1 MFGDREIHRKLSG
14 AGGYAAERL
23 AEISDSLGQL
33 AKIMKN
39 SGEDPGLSREDGI
52 AALESAASMVCGSCD
67 RCGMKQECLDE
78 QDGEHYFLY
87 YLLRAFEKKGALE
100 YPDMP
105 REFLDR
111 CRKKTDY
118 LRELNRSLGR
128 STMNLAW
135 KNRFLESR
143 DAVMLQFEEMA
154 GILGEFSG
162 QMEQAAD
169 SARQSALAGAQD
181 NFGNSMPGMPDASS
195 GIQPGPADSASGK
208 STDETYVPS
217 ADDEYYEKITDAIRD
232 DLPYG
237 VEWQECDL
245 SRKQEDASFYALYP
259 KLTGEIRNRD
269 YLNEIIE
276 KQALLYKN
284 YCQMYVEQAGFD
296 SCHIQ
301 CFGYVTNMDSEHLS
315 VVFDQKF
322 YLNNQSMPGL
332 SAINI
337 DVETGTI
344 LKKEQQFNYSTRL
357 AERFRKQCQ
366 KQNGLELSENEWST
380 EMLRKLLSSDGGIFF
395 YTPVG
400 LEIGFNYNG
409 VNNQFGWMTATIKDY
424 EEYLKKM

>member
-1 MFGDREIHRKLSG
+1 MKDQGNHRYFSAVCIALAVFAVLLCIALFLIVTGDRTELDDME
-14 AGGYAAERL
+14 AQAA
-23 AEISDSLGQL
+23 
-33 AKIMKN
+33 
-39 SGEDPGLSREDGI
+39 
-52 AALESAASMVCGSCD
+52 V
-67 RCGMKQECLDE
+67 
-78 QDGEHYFLY
+78 
-87 YLLRAFEKKGALE
+87 
-100 YPDMP
+100 
-105 REFLDR
+105 
-111 CRKKTDY
+111 
-118 LRELNRSLGR
+118 
-128 STMNLAW
+128 
-135 KNRFLESR
+135 FLE
-143 DAVMLQFEEMA
+143 Q
-154 GILGEFSG
+154 I
-162 QMEQAAD
+162 EQAAD
-169 SARQSALAGAQD
+169 AARQNALEGAQ
-181 NFGNSMPGMPDASS
+181 NSFGDSTPGTADASS
-195 GIQPGPADSASGK
+195 GAAFGQNGGSRPGAASGK
-208 STDETYVPS
+208 SEKSEAEKYIPS

-269 YLNEIIE
+269 RLNEIIE

-284 YCQMYVEQAGFD
+284 YCQVYVEQADYD

-315 VVFDQKF
+315 IVFDQRF

-332 SAINI
+332 SAITI

-344 LKKEQQFNYSTRL
+344 LKKEQQLHYSTRL

-366 KQNGLELSENEWST
+366 KQDGLELSEDEWPT
-380 EMLRKLLSSDGGIFF
+380 EMLRQLLSSDGGVFF

-409 VNNQFGWMTATIKDY
+409 ANNQFGWVTATIKDY

>member
-1 MFGDREIHRKLSG
+1 MKKHQNHCYFTAVCIASAIFAVLLCLALFLIVTGDRSE
-14 AGGYAAERL
+14 
-23 AEISDSLGQL
+23 
-33 AKIMKN
+33 
-39 SGEDPGLSREDGI
+39 
-52 AALESAASMVCGSCD
+52 
-67 RCGMKQECLDE
+67 
-78 QDGEHYFLY
+78 
-87 YLLRAFEKKGALE
+87 
-100 YPDMP
+100 
-105 REFLDR
+105 LDR
-111 CRKKTDY
+111 M
-118 LRELNRSLGR
+118 E
-128 STMNLAW
+128 AQAAV
-135 KNRFLESR
+135 FLE
-143 DAVMLQFEEMA
+143 
-154 GILGEFSG
+154 

-169 SARQSALAGAQD
+169 SARQSALVGAQD
-181 NFGNSMPGMPDASS
+181 NFENSMPGMPDASS
-195 GIQPGPADSASGK
+195 GIQPGQADSASGK

-344 LKKEQQFNYSTRL
+344 LKKRT
-357 AERFRKQCQ
+357 
-366 KQNGLELSENEWST
+366 T
-380 EMLRKLLSSDGGIFF
+380 
-395 YTPVG
+395 V
-400 LEIGFNYNG
+400 
-409 VNNQFGWMTATIKDY
+409 
-424 EEYLKKM
+424 

>member
-1 MFGDREIHRKLSG
+1 MTSLTAWSG
-14 AGGYAAERL
+14 RG
-23 AEISDSLGQL
+23 
-33 AKIMKN
+33 
-39 SGEDPGLSREDGI
+39 
-52 AALESAASMVCGSCD
+52 
-67 RCGMKQECLDE
+67 
-78 QDGEHYFLY
+78 
-87 YLLRAFEKKGALE
+87 
-100 YPDMP
+100 
-105 REFLDR
+105 
-111 CRKKTDY
+111 
-118 LRELNRSLGR
+118 
-128 STMNLAW
+128 
-135 KNRFLESR
+135 
-143 DAVMLQFEEMA
+143 
-154 GILGEFSG
+154 
-162 QMEQAAD
+162 
-169 SARQSALAGAQD
+169 
-181 NFGNSMPGMPDASS
+181 
-195 GIQPGPADSASGK
+195 
-208 STDETYVPS
+208 
-217 ADDEYYEKITDAIRD
+217 
-232 DLPYG
+232 
-237 VEWQECDL
+237 ECDL

-366 KQNGLELSENEWST
+366 KQNGLELSENEWPT

>member
-1 MFGDREIHRKLSG
+1 MKKHQNQRYFTAVCIASAIFAVLLCLALFLIVTGDRSELERVE
-14 AGGYAAERL
+14 AQAA
-23 AEISDSLGQL
+23 
-33 AKIMKN
+33 
-39 SGEDPGLSREDGI
+39 
-52 AALESAASMVCGSCD
+52 V
-67 RCGMKQECLDE
+67 
-78 QDGEHYFLY
+78 
-87 YLLRAFEKKGALE
+87 
-100 YPDMP
+100 
-105 REFLDR
+105 
-111 CRKKTDY
+111 
-118 LRELNRSLGR
+118 
-128 STMNLAW
+128 
-135 KNRFLESR
+135 FLE
-143 DAVMLQFEEMA
+143 
-154 GILGEFSG
+154 

-169 SARQSALAGAQD
+169 SARQSALADAQD
-181 NFGNSMPGMPDASS
+181 NFENSMPGMPDASS

-344 LKKEQQFNYSTRL
+344 LKKNNSLTIRRDWQNDSANSAKNRTVWN
-357 AERFRKQCQ
+357 CQ
-366 KQNGLELSENEWST
+366 KTSGRRRCSGSFFPRMEVFSSIRRSAWKSGL
-380 EMLRKLLSSDGGIFF
+380 
-395 YTPVG
+395 
-400 LEIGFNYNG
+400 
-409 VNNQFGWMTATIKDY
+409 TI
-424 EEYLKKM
+424 MA

>member
-1 MFGDREIHRKLSG
+1 M
-14 AGGYAAERL
+14 
-23 AEISDSLGQL
+23 
-33 AKIMKN
+33 
-39 SGEDPGLSREDGI
+39 
-52 AALESAASMVCGSCD
+52 
-67 RCGMKQECLDE
+67 
-78 QDGEHYFLY
+78 
-87 YLLRAFEKKGALE
+87 
-100 YPDMP
+100 
-105 REFLDR
+105 
-111 CRKKTDY
+111 
-118 LRELNRSLGR
+118 
-128 STMNLAW
+128 
-135 KNRFLESR
+135 
-143 DAVMLQFEEMA
+143 
-154 GILGEFSG
+154 
-162 QMEQAAD
+162 
-169 SARQSALAGAQD
+169 
-181 NFGNSMPGMPDASS
+181 
-195 GIQPGPADSASGK
+195 
-208 STDETYVPS
+208 
-217 ADDEYYEKITDAIRD
+217 
-232 DLPYG
+232 
-237 VEWQECDL
+237 

-366 KQNGLELSENEWST
+366 KQNGLELSENEWPT

-400 LEIGFNYNG
+400 WKSGL
-409 VNNQFGWMTATIKDY
+409 TI
-424 EEYLKKM
+424 MA

>member
-1 MFGDREIHRKLSG
+1 MKKHQNHCYFTAVCIASAIFAVLLCLALFLIVTGDRSE
-14 AGGYAAERL
+14 
-23 AEISDSLGQL
+23 
-33 AKIMKN
+33 
-39 SGEDPGLSREDGI
+39 
-52 AALESAASMVCGSCD
+52 
-67 RCGMKQECLDE
+67 
-78 QDGEHYFLY
+78 
-87 YLLRAFEKKGALE
+87 
-100 YPDMP
+100 
-105 REFLDR
+105 LDR
-111 CRKKTDY
+111 M
-118 LRELNRSLGR
+118 E
-128 STMNLAW
+128 AQAAV
-135 KNRFLESR
+135 FLE
-143 DAVMLQFEEMA
+143 
-154 GILGEFSG
+154 

-169 SARQSALAGAQD
+169 SARQSALVGAQD
-181 NFGNSMPGMPDASS
+181 NFENSMPGMPDASS
-195 GIQPGPADSASGK
+195 GIQPGQADSASGK

-366 KQNGLELSENEWST
+366 KQNGLELSENEWPT

-409 VNNQFGWMTATIKDY
+409 VNLSLIHI
-424 EEYLKKM
+424 